1 MTNLTKLLLVCGL
14 ASVLFSCMSA
24 KKAIYAVDLTAGTD
38 TVNSAKYSTD
48 QTIQVA
54 DLVQV
59 QIQGLDPAI
68 AMEFNM
74 MVQNNAA
81 VQNAG
86 GRGQGQRVSEKGTV
100 IVPRIGEVEVVGLTV
115 EAAAAKISTAVSRF
129 VKEPTVI
136 VSVLNFRVSV
146 LGAVRDPGE
155 IVSKT
160 DRMTIL
166 DALAQAGD
174 IQLSGLRDRVWVI
187 REVNGLRTYQQMN
200 LNKGDLFKSDYYY
213 LKNNDVIY
221 VQPNAMTAF
230 FGSNT
235 ALFSTIGALA
245 GIIALIVSL
254 AR

>member
-1 MTNLTKLLLVCGL
+1 
-14 ASVLFSCMSA
+14 
-24 KKAIYAVDLTAGTD
+24 
-38 TVNSAKYSTD
+38 
-48 QTIQVA
+48 VA
-54 DLVQV
+54 
-59 QIQGLDPAI
+59 
-68 AMEFNM
+68 
-74 MVQNNAA
+74 
-81 VQNAG
+81 
-86 GRGQGQRVSEKGTV
+86 
-100 IVPRIGEVEVVGLTV
+100 GLTV
-115 EAAAAKISTAVSRF
+115 EEAGAKISTAVSRF

-160 DRMTIL
+160 DRMTVL

-187 REVNGLRTYQQMN
+187 REVNGLRNYEQVN
-200 LNKGDLFKSDYYY
+200 LNKADLFKSDYYY